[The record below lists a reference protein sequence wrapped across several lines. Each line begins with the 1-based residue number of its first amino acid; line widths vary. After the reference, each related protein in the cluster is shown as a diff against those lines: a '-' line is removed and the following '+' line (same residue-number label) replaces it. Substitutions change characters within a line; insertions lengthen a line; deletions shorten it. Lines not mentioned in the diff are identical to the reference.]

1 MKRETEVHTSPPSE
15 RTEISAEAIFDVLSS
30 PYRRYV
36 LSYLSDATTPASIG
50 DLAYHVA
57 AWDGETSIAEVSD
70 DEATEAE
77 ILLYHVHLPKLTSV
91 GLVSYDAESGAVT
104 PEESIEL
111 ATDCIPAGE

>member
-1 MKRETEVHTSPPSE
+1 MERETEVHTSPSSE
-15 RTEISAEAIFDVLSS
+15 RTEISVEAIFDVLSS

-36 LSYLSDATTPASIG
+36 LSHLSDAATTTIG

-57 AWDGETSIAEVSD
+57 AWEAETGIAEVSD

-77 ILLYHVHLPKLTSV
+77 ILLYHVHLPKLSSV

-104 PEESIEL
+104 PEKSIEL